1 MLLAPISRLFVREPT
16 PTLPEQAMTDVI
28 QIHHVSIA
36 VPDLDVAI
44 EWYGRVLGFS
54 DPKHFR
60 IDALDA
66 RMAFIR
72 RGALR
77 LELWQH
83 AEAQPVPAERRQP
96 DTDLRTCG
104 TKHMGLAV
112 HDLKTHLERFVY
124 EGVDIAGIQRSP
136 AEPMRSDPNPL
147 TSDSRPPFAMF
158 IRDPG
163 GTLIEILDADALD
176 RVLPN

>member
-1 MLLAPISRLFVREPT
+1 MSDGV
-16 PTLPEQAMTDVI
+16 

-36 VPDLDVAI
+36 VHDLDVAI
-44 EWYGRVLGFS
+44 EWYGGVLGFS
-54 DPKHFR
+54 DPKYFR
-60 IDALDA
+60 IEALDA

-72 RGALR
+72 RGSLR
-77 LELWQH
+77 LELWQRAGAH
-83 AEAQPVPAERRQP
+83 PVPPDRRQP
-96 DTDLRTCG
+96 DTDLQTCG

-112 HDLKTHLERFVY
+112 HNLHAYLERFVR

-136 AEPMRSDPNPL
+136 DEPMRYDPNPL
-147 TSDSRPPFAMF
+147 RSDQRPPFAMF

-163 GTLIEILDADALD
+163 GALIELLDADAVD